1 MIYSV
6 KAYRGKEIQLE
17 MKYRYFQSFK
27 SFYKGLLESLSY
39 DLEDKKYSEGIDS
52 LVILKLDEEGNR
64 ISGFKVL
71 KTKMLGLI
79 TQILPE
85 ERENRGK

>member
-6 KAYRGKEIQLE
+6 KAYKGKEIRLE

-27 SFYKGLLESLSY
+27 SFYKGLLESLSH
-39 DLEDKKYSEGIDS
+39 DLEEDNYSEGIDS
-52 LVILKLDEEGNR
+52 LIVLKLDEDGNK

-79 TQILPE
+79 TQILSE
-85 ERENRGK
+85 EQFSNGE

>member
-6 KAYRGKEIQLE
+6 KAYKGQEVKLD
-17 MKYRYFQSFK
+17 MKYKYFQSFR

-39 DLEDKKYSEGIDS
+39 EIEDKDYSEGIEY
-52 LVILKLDEEGNR
+52 LIVMKLDDKGNK
-64 ISGFKVL
+64 IAGFKVL

-79 TQILPE
+79 MQILPE
-85 ERENRGK
+85 EKTEK

>member
-6 KAYRGKEIQLE
+6 KAYKGKEIRLE

-27 SFYKGLLESLSY
+27 SFYKGLLESLSH
-39 DLEDKKYSEGIDS
+39 DLEEEDNYSEGIDS
-52 LVILKLDEEGNR
+52 LIVLKLDEDGNK

-79 TQILPE
+79 TQILSE
-85 ERENRGK
+85 EQL